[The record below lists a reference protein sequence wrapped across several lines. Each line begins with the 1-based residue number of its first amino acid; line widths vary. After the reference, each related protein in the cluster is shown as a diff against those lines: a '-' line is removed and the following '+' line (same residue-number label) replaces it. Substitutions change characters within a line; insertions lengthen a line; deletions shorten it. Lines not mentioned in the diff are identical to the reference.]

1 MRQKVISKNLQQP
14 FWKFYKEKNI
24 QIFNNGGWHFNS
36 LLKPEDIS
44 LKLKTFA
51 HIEFRSDEFSNVDV
65 IKKNIS
71 ENKDLFKRD
80 RYYKKVELDQSF
92 PDFIEKIK
100 IYLVN
105 GYYNI
110 CLSIFLKTEISI
122 LISPTVLIFLSIS
135 LFNLIF

>member
-1 MRQKVISKNLQQP
+1 MKVLGKVPESVKKNLKSIDFMRQKVISKNLQQP

-65 IKKNIS
+65 IKKNIM
-71 ENKDLFKRD
+71 
-80 RYYKKVELDQSF
+80 
-92 PDFIEKIK
+92 KIR
-100 IYLVN
+100 IYL
-105 GYYNI
+105 
-110 CLSIFLKTEISI
+110 KEIDITKKS
-122 LISPTVLIFLSIS
+122 
-135 LFNLIF
+135 N